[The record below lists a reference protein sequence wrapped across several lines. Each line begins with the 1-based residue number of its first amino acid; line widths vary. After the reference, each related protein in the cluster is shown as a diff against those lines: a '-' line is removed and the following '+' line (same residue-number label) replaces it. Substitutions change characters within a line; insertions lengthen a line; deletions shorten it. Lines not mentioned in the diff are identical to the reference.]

1 MNKPEHQT
9 VTVFR
14 LVFHGKPFKAIKAA
28 GMATWHVLDVK
39 LILIL
44 IHQHDHLAMLR
55 RMLPAKLSRE
65 ELPSL
70 PVRS

>member
-1 MNKPEHQT
+1 
-9 VTVFR
+9 
-14 LVFHGKPFKAIKAA
+14 
-28 GMATWHVLDVK
+28 MATWHVLDVK